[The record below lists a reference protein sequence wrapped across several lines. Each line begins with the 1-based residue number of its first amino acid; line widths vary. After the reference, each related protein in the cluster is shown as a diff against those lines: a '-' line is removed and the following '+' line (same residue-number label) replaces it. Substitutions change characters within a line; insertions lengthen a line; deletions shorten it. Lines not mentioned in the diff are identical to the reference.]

1 MDDLN
6 ELVFTAV
13 SDFQK
18 AALLANAQLSPD
30 LITVEIAARPH
41 KSPRALPAGKMAVY
55 AFFLN
60 GQAIKVG
67 KAGPKTA
74 ARYTSQH
81 YNPASAKSNL
91 AKSILTDPA
100 KVGFVGSDPS
110 LIGDWI
116 KQHTDRVNLL
126 LPATID
132 SCLLSLLEAFLHV
145 RWKPVFEGRVESPN
159 GLLDERS
166 SFD

>member
-1 MDDLN
+1 MNLN
-6 ELVFTAV
+6 ELVSTAI

-18 AALLANAQLSPD
+18 VAALANAQLTTD

-41 KSPRALPAGKMAVY
+41 MAPRVLPAGKMAIY

-60 GQAIKVG
+60 GKAVKVG
-67 KAGPKTA
+67 KAGPKTT

-91 AKSILTDPA
+91 AKSILSDPA
-100 KVGFVGSDPS
+100 KVGFVGFDPS

-126 LPATID
+126 LPATLD

-145 RWKPVFEGRVESPN
+145 RWNPIFEGRVDPVN
-159 GLLDERS
+159 RLLDEHS